1 MSEERLVPKLRFNGF
16 EYDEWHEVKIED
28 KFDKVRN
35 GFVGVATPYYV
46 EKGIPYLQSNNIRRN
61 KIDKT
66 QMVYINKEF
75 HEKHE
80 KSMLKEN
87 DILVVQ
93 SGHAGECTVVPKE
106 FEGCNCHALIIMSP
120 NDVTS
125 INEMVE
131 VNLNGYNSRIEYV
144 LKSIGE
150 NKESYDYAIF
160 HNHKNTY
167 SNIINNC
174 INLKGIT
181 NIQIS
186 SSVKKDIVE
195 CVCNQYNRIIN
206 LTNNKCEI
214 RPILYIDTDNVDAN
228 HSALIG
234 DFESEEL
241 FYLETMGISRKEAY
255 KLLIKGFLL
264 NKINDDFLSKKIKDS
279 IKKYW
284 R

>member
-1 MSEERLVPKLRFNGF
+1 M
-16 EYDEWHEVKIED
+16 
-28 KFDKVRN
+28 
-35 GFVGVATPYYV
+35 
-46 EKGIPYLQSNNIRRN
+46 N
-61 KIDKT
+61 KINIVNDKIKSKKISDCIEVCEYT
-66 QMVYINKEF
+66 KRDLFDINKITINILNSSNIIVNIDNKLLSKLKIDINVEDNCNSNIYIYM
-75 HEKHE
+75 KGD
-80 KSMLKEN
+80 KSKIKYNYLIKEN
-87 DILVVQ
+87 SQVNVF
-93 SGHAGECTVVPKE
+93 KY
-106 FEGCNCHALIIMSP
+106 
-120 NDVTS
+120 NDVLS

-186 SSVKKDIVE
+186 SSIKKDIVE